1 MTGLVAN
8 PPNAYYSSTKFAL
21 EAVTEALAT
30 EVRPLGIK
38 VTAIEPGAFRTDW
51 ATRSMK
57 ESSHSDRRHTP
68 TWRPART

>member
-21 EAVTEALAT
+21 EAVTEALAA

-38 VTAIEPGAFRTDW
+38 VTAIEPGPSAPIGPP
-51 ATRSMK
+51 
-57 ESSHSDRRHTP
+57 DR
-68 TWRPART
+68 